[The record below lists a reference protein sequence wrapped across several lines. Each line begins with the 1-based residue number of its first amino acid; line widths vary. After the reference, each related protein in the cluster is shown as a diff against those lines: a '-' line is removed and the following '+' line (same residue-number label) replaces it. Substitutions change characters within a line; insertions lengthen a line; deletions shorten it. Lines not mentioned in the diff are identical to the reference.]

1 MTNEHLI
8 TPPPELVHQW
18 VDMLSS
24 RSDQAVF
31 TMAAQWGADQEL
43 EACCEWLE
51 CNYNYPQVNHPLRT
65 ARRPKPPSLKE
76 RALADLDSMSIEPCW
91 INGIDAN
98 ALVRAK
104 YDNIR
109 RALEALDD

>member
-1 MTNEHLI
+1 MTNQHPI
-8 TPPPELVHQW
+8 TPPLELVHQW

-51 CNYNYPQVNHPLRT
+51 RNYNYPRAGHPLRL
-65 ARRPKPPSLKE
+65 ARRPKPPTLKE
-76 RALADLDSMSIEPCW
+76 QALTVLMALEIDEPGYEGTY
-91 INGIDAN
+91 NT
-98 ALVRAK
+98 
-104 YDNIR
+104 IR

>member
-43 EACCEWLE
+43 EACCA
-51 CNYNYPQVNHPLRT
+51 NYPQVNHPLRT
-65 ARRPKPPSLKE
+65 ARRPKPLSLKE
-76 RALADLDSMSIEPCW
+76 QALSELEEIMTELHDETGSAFTAS
-91 INGIDAN
+91 A
-98 ALVRAK
+98 
-104 YDNIR
+104 IR